1 MKYEYGLVNYFLHEL
16 GINLENDDS
25 AIINEKKEFDS
36 NLNDEERIIKEIDK
50 IKNKSNK
57 YNKYLDINNKNIK
70 EIIVCVDLLLGI
82 EISFKTSFIIVATE
96 LLNNEKIINIIENDI
111 DNYEDTIKES
121 DKILINLIKDYLVKL
136 CT

>member
-25 AIINEKKEFDS
+25 AIINEENEFDS

-50 IKNKSNK
+50 IKNKSSK
-57 YNKYLDINNKNIK
+57 YNKYLDINNENIK
-70 EIIVCVDLLLGI
+70 EIIVCIDLLLGI
-82 EISFKTSFIIVATE
+82 EISFKTSFISVAME

-111 DNYEDTIKES
+111 NNYEDTIKES
-121 DKILINLIKDYLVKL
+121 NKILINLIKDYLVKL